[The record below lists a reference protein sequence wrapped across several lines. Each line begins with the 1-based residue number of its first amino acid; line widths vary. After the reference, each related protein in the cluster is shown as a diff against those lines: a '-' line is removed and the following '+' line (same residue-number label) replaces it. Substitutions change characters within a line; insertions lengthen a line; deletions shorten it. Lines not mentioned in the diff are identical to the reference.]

1 MLSPNTAVN
10 NPVGLDDLSGEI
22 ENGLLVKLSL
32 ISIN

>member
-22 ENGLLVKLSL
+22 ENGLLVKSSL